1 MTGRGLVHR
10 GDAGSEVAV
19 DGDCVAKRHPTRG
32 AWLRETRAY
41 DELGKLRL
49 EKSTELRVPR
59 LLAACEILPEGDVAG
74 AAEARERARF
84 LLVLERLAGHVRA
97 SRDLERSNWRRMGR
111 ALGAL
116 HAASLG
122 KRAASDTLGARKAV
136 ERRLAPLRDFFAA
149 NEGGAGSVAHREG
162 MALCSV
168 LDTKLV
174 PALVDHGRRVF
185 CHRDFR
191 PHNVLW
197 SPSSGN
203 SDGSEAP
210 GLVDFEHA
218 RWDFAAADFARLPM
232 CWASQWSEGARCSR
246 ACAWDAFVA
255 GYSERA
261 DSPTPVELHA
271 FRGMH
276 ALATLRWGFKHRSH
290 GRYSEGR
297 GLVGDCLADY
307 QRST

>member
-1 MTGRGLVHR
+1 MTGSGLVHR
-10 GDAGSEVAV
+10 GDAGSEVVV

-32 AWLRETRAY
+32 AWLREIRAY

-49 EKSTELRVPR
+49 EKLTDLRVPR
-59 LLAACEILPEGDVAG
+59 LLAACEMLPEGDG
-74 AAEARERARF
+74 AESAEARERARF
-84 LLVLERLAGHVRA
+84 QLVLERLAGHVRA
-97 SRDLERSNWRRMGR
+97 SRDLERSDWRRMGC

-116 HAASLG
+116 HAASL
-122 KRAASDTLGARKAV
+122 RQQVASDALGARSAV

-149 NEGGAGSVAHREG
+149 SEGGADAVAHREG
-162 MALCSV
+162 RALCSV
-168 LDTKLV
+168 LDTQLV
-174 PALVDHGRRVF
+174 PALIDHGRRVF

-197 SPSSGN
+197 SSSPTK

-255 GYSERA
+255 GYGERA
-261 DSPTPVELHA
+261 DLPTPVELYV

-307 QRST
+307 QRPT